1 MYELK
6 HVLGN
11 TYYIESPAKIGLV
24 KLNSTEAV
32 LIDSGSDKDAGK
44 KALRH
49 AEALGCTVKAVYT
62 THSNADHIGGCKLI
76 QSRTGCKIYACGQE
90 CAFTRSPVLEPSLL
104 YGGNPPKELRG
115 KFLMAEPSDCE
126 PLTDTSL
133 PEGFEIIPLPGHFL
147 DMVGY
152 RTPDGVVF
160 LADCLSSRETLDKY
174 KIGFI
179 YDVKTYLE
187 TLEYVKTL
195 KASCFVPSHAPAT
208 EDISE
213 LAQYN
218 IDAVNAVADRIC
230 ELSSAPV
237 TFETLLKRIFDDYSL
252 TMTFEQ
258 HALVGST
265 VRSYLTYL
273 KDSDKMTSYIEDN
286 LIYFKSN

>member
-62 THSNADHIGGCKLI
+62 THSNADHIGGCKII

-160 LADCLSSRETLDKY
+160 LADCLSSKETLDKY

-179 YDVKTYLE
+179 YNVRAYLE

-195 KASCFVPSHAPAT
+195 KASYFVPSHAPAT
-208 EDISE
+208 EDITE

-218 IDAVNAVADRIC
+218 TDAVNKVAERIC
-230 ELSSAPV
+230 ELSIAPV
-237 TFETLLKRIFDDYSL
+237 TFETLLKRIFEDYSL

-286 LIYFKSN
+286 LLYLKSN